1 MTERQLELNA
11 IEILTAAPARI
22 RSTLHLIGEIKLNA
36 DRTVH
41 VVPGLS
47 GIVQSVLV
55 NAGEMVKTGQVLAVI
70 SSQSLADQRSE
81 LIASQ
86 KRLSLA
92 RITYER
98 EKQLWEEKISAE
110 QDYLQARQA
119 MQEEEIAVQSARQKL
134 AAIGG
139 GLGSGSNLTRYE
151 VRSPISGMVTD
162 KQISTGQL
170 IREDAGIFV
179 VADLSTVWAETMV
192 YANDINT
199 IKAGQQVTVKA
210 SAFDAQSVGTVSYI
224 GALVGEQSRTTV
236 ARVVLQNPKG
246 LWRPGLPVNV
256 ELISEEVEVPLAVS
270 LEGLQTLGDWNVVF
284 GRYGDVLEA
293 RPLKL
298 GRRDNK
304 YAEVLDGLLPGEK
317 YAARNS
323 FLVKAEL
330 GKSSASHDH

>member
-1 MTERQLELNA
+1 
-11 IEILTAAPARI
+11 
-22 RSTLHLIGEIKLNA
+22 
-36 DRTVH
+36 
-41 VVPGLS
+41 
-47 GIVQSVLV
+47 
-55 NAGEMVKTGQVLAVI
+55 
-70 SSQSLADQRSE
+70 
-81 LIASQ
+81 
-86 KRLSLA
+86 
-92 RITYER
+92 
-98 EKQLWEEKISAE
+98 
-110 QDYLQARQA
+110 
-119 MQEEEIAVQSARQKL
+119 MQEAEITVQSARQKL
-134 AAIGG
+134 ASIGG
-139 GLGSGSNLTRYE
+139 GMGSVSRLTRYE
-151 VRSPISGMVTD
+151 IRSPISGMVTD

-170 IREDAGIFV
+170 IREDADIFV

-304 YAEVLDGLLPGEK
+304 YAEVLGGLLPSEK

-330 GKSSASHDH
+330 GKASASHDH